1 MPNAVEVIADKRTQ
15 PSQSG
20 RQQYEISE
28 VVVRILGLVVT
39 IILLIAVC
47 WAEL

>member
-1 MPNAVEVIADKRTQ
+1 MPNAVEIIADKRTQ

-20 RQQYEISE
+20 RQKCEISE

-47 WAEL
+47 LAEW